1 MVANVIRQETK
12 IKTSYEKDDQKV
24 IIYILEIM
32 TIINETKIILKMN
45 STHVSL
51 LKENVIA
58 TTFHS

>member
-12 IKTSYEKDDQKV
+12 IKTSHVKGDQKV

-32 TIINETKIILKMN
+32 TIINETKTILKMN

-51 LKENVIA
+51 LKKNIIA
-58 TTFHS
+58 TTFYS